1 VSNNIEPREERSLLI
16 YFSQIN
22 DLPIMYQVVYSIP
35 SAQDS
40 RSSRSIQPC
49 TYLSVFL
56 CISLFTFLFYR
67 VHDVISRSIP
77 WQHYSLCII
86 LLAIIRHSLL
96 LKMR

>member
-40 RSSRSIQPC
+40 QWLTYNVSSR
-49 TYLSVFL
+49 
-56 CISLFTFLFYR
+56 
-67 VHDVISRSIP
+67 
-77 WQHYSLCII
+77 
-86 LLAIIRHSLL
+86 LLHS
-96 LKMR
+96 